1 MEALLYICH
10 GSRIPKASEEA
21 KAFIEKCMEKLYATF
36 PLQEACFLELA
47 EPSIEEAFSRC
58 VEKGA
63 TKISALPILLLT
75 AGHAKSDIPEELIK
89 MKQKY
94 PQVTI
99 QYGRPIGV
107 HPQMIDIVS
116 ERIQDTG
123 VAVTED
129 SSILLVGRGASD
141 PEVQRDFSEL
151 ARLLSTKMQTQVE
164 TCYLAACEPSF
175 EEGLIR
181 AQQSSKKRIFV
192 VPYLLFTGILMKT
205 MEKKIK
211 EINKDNSKEFILCNY
226 LGYHQI
232 LEEVIVTRMLE
243 VTDNDLHFSKE
254 ILDVTH
260 HA

>member
-1 MEALLYICH
+1 MEAVLYICH
-10 GSRIPKASEEA
+10 GSRVAKASEEA
-21 KAFIEKCMEKLYATF
+21 RFFIEKCMESLSGQISY
-36 PLQEACFLELA
+36 QECCFLELA
-47 EPSIEEAFSRC
+47 EPSIEEAFTRC

-75 AGHAKSDIPEELIK
+75 AGHAKSDIPDELLK

-94 PQVTI
+94 PHIII

-107 HPQMIDIVS
+107 HPQMIDIVE
-116 ERIQDTG
+116 ERIQDSNVQITN
-123 VAVTED
+123 E

-141 PEVQRDFSEL
+141 PDVQQDFSEIAGLL
-151 ARLLSTKMQTQVE
+151 AKKTNLSVDI
-164 TCYLAACEPSF
+164 CYLAACEPSF
-175 EEGLIR
+175 EEGLNI
-181 AQQSSKKRIFV
+181 AQQREGNRVFV

-211 EINKDNSKEFILCNY
+211 TLNKESSKEFILCNY

-232 LEEVIVTRMLE
+232 LQEVIVSRALE
-243 VTDNDLHFSKE
+243 VINKTSYSKE
-254 ILDVTH
+254 ILDVSH

>member
-1 MEALLYICH
+1 MEAVLYICH
-10 GSRIPKASEEA
+10 GSRVPKASEEA
-21 KAFIEKCMEKLYATF
+21 RFFIEKCMSRLSEKVFY
-36 PLQEACFLELA
+36 QECCFLELA
-47 EPSIEEAFSRC
+47 EPSIEDAFTRC

-89 MKQKY
+89 MKKKY
-94 PQVTI
+94 PHITI

-107 HPQMIDIVS
+107 HPQMIDIVE
-116 ERIQDTG
+116 ERIKDSQ
-123 VAVTED
+123 VQISEN

-151 ARLLSTKMQTQVE
+151 ANLLSKKTNLSVDI
-164 TCYLAACEPSF
+164 CYLAACEPSF
-175 EEGLIR
+175 EEGLR
-181 AQQSSKKRIFV
+181 LAGQREENQIFV

-211 EINKDNSKEFILCNY
+211 TINKEMNKEFILCNY

-232 LEEVIVTRMLE
+232 LQDVIVSRVHEVI
-243 VTDNDLHFSKE
+243 DNTVFSKE
-254 ILDVTH
+254 ILDVPH